1 MMFGRALCDAKRPQA
16 ASRHGIGLAIGAA
29 AGNLQAARRDAHVAE
44 WQTRTAQD
52 RMGKPVEVRL
62 LS

>member
-1 MMFGRALCDAKRPQA
+1 MIFDLALRDAKRHKRPPGTE
-16 ASRHGIGLAIGAA
+16 SPLAIGAT

-44 WQTRTAQD
+44 WQTCTAQD